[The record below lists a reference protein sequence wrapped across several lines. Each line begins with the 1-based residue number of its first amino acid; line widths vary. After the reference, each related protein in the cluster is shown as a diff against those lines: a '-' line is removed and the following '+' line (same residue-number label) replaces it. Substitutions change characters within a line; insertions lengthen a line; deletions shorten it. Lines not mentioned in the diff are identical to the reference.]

1 MMLMVRMVVMVLVRM
16 VVANEEKEDLKIKN
30 PIYEC
35 DDDTDGDDGNDD
47 DTNEDTFS
55 WCSPGRRSP
64 RGGRWERGQPS
75 TWTSF
80 CKMLMVVGKM
90 CFLSFPLSLLS
101 FVSNLHFLPLSLT
114 NCLPSL
120 PSFQFIGGSNTDARL
135 FANGIVLL

>member
-1 MMLMVRMVVMVLVRM
+1 MLVRLKVMMLMVRMVVMVLVRM

-75 TWTSF
+75 TWR
-80 CKMLMVVGKM
+80 G
-90 CFLSFPLSLLS
+90 PS
-101 FVSNLHFLPLSLT
+101 FV
-114 NCLPSL
+114 
-120 PSFQFIGGSNTDARL
+120 
-135 FANGIVLL
+135 

>member
-1 MMLMVRMVVMVLVRM
+1 MMLMVRMMLMVLM

-30 PIYEC
+30 PIDDC
-35 DDDTDGDDGNDD
+35 GDDTDG
-47 DTNEDTFS
+47 NEDTFS

-135 FANGIVLL
+135 FANGVIFSLVY